1 MENGTV
7 HRRIF
12 FAWGPDACCEND
24 GARPSLQADENL
36 FHSDG
41 DKFFAANQGL
51 AEKLREMIGKE
62 SPKVAE
68 RLAEGDINYLPML
81 APWPK
86 FTGKWTPQSF
96 PVLSATSE

>member
-1 MENGTV
+1 MAQSIVG
-7 HRRIF
+7 F
-12 FAWGPDACCEND
+12 FSRGALMLVAKMTGPA
-24 GARPSLQADENL
+24 LQADENL

-41 DKFFAANQGL
+41 DKMVAANQGL